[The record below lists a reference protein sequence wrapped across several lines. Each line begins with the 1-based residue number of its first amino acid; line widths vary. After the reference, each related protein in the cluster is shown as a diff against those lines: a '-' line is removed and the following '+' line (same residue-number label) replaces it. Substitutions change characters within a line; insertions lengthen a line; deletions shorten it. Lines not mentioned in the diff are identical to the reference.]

1 MSLVTLK
8 NINHQDEETTIL
20 HNESWS
26 IEKGQHWVVMG
37 PNGSGKTTLLRILTG
52 YLTPTAGE
60 IETLGGTQEAELGWF
75 DIRKHIGWVSQ
86 ALAHRI
92 EEDEFAGDVVL
103 TGKEGMI
110 GFWGEADKKDVARNI
125 EILKETNTWHLR
137 DRTWAQLSQGERQRI
152 LIGRALMNEA
162 KILVLDEPCAGL
174 DPVAREHFLEFLQ
187 TFMTQP
193 NAPTVILVT
202 HHVEE
207 ILKPFTHALLLKEGK
222 ITHTGPLTEIITA
235 KNLSQTLGAKVTLTT
250 TNNNRLQLNIDPTNK
265 NKVF

>member
-1 MSLVTLK
+1 MNLVTLK
-8 NINHQDEETTIL
+8 NIHHEDEDVIL

-26 IEKGQHWVVMG
+26 IEKDQHWVVMG

-52 YLTPTAGE
+52 YLTPTSGE
-60 IETLGGTQEAELGWF
+60 IKTLGGTQAAEEGWF

-92 EEDEFAGDVVL
+92 EDDEFAGDVIL
-103 TGKEGMI
+103 TGKDGII
-110 GFWGEADKKDVARNI
+110 GFWGEADKKDVAKNI
-125 EILKETNTWHLR
+125 EILKKINAWHLR

-174 DPVAREHFLEFLQ
+174 DPIAREHFLVFLNE
-187 TFMTQP
+187 FMTTP
-193 NAPTVILVT
+193 NAPTIILVT

-207 ILKPFTHALLLKEGK
+207 ILKPFTHALLLNQGK

-235 KNLSQTLGAKVTLTT
+235 KNLSQTFNAKVTLRTT
-250 TNNNRLQLNIDPTNK
+250 KNNRLQLNIQPTNK
-265 NKVF
+265 DKVF